1 MTAILHNLN
10 LPMRLVALV
19 LLAAIFFV
27 FAKIVVTF
35 SNPESL
41 WTGHSVEA
49 RAVEVSANGSQ
60 NFIFSTDPFNRS
72 RQDNVVEEVIID
84 TDVPETT
91 LNLKLTGHIAGEKGS
106 ANLRTPD
113 NKEAAYRVDDEVISD
128 VFLKRIEKNYV
139 VLSVNGQSQRLT
151 AEQDELSGFTN
162 TEINPEDFF
171 DDEDE
176 PNIAPTS
183 STGQFSDEVMLMLQN
198 VSLRRSVKNGQ
209 LEGFKVKSNR
219 PDLDISKFGFKKG
232 DIITQVSGKNL
243 TNGRLDFLKLFQEAS
258 QQGNVEITVLRN
270 GQSQKIQVGAN

>member
-1 MTAILHNLN
+1 MTAIFRNLN
-10 LPMRLVALV
+10 WPMRLIGLALV
-19 LLAAIFFV
+19 AALCFV
-27 FAKIVVTF
+27 LAKIVITLT
-35 SNPESL
+35 NPESI
-41 WTGHSVEA
+41 WTGQGVAAPTAVKSVQ
-49 RAVEVSANGSQ
+49 GLQ
-60 NFIFSTDPFNRS
+60 NFAFSSDPFNS
-72 RQDNVVEEVIID
+72 TRQEGAAEEVVINS
-84 TDVPETT
+84 DVPETT